1 MSTIPLVDSKRA
13 TQNRVIN
20 LLHDY
25 CGYQYLGY
33 KKEAD
38 NMPLIPDILQKFIED
53 TQHASQTEIDKV
65 LRLLDLEITRCH
77 DKDTLFQ
84 SNLKFYNYLRYGV
97 NIQGD
102 DGHSKTIKIVD
113 WTEPANN
120 IFSIA
125 EEVTVRRNI
134 EEYHT
139 RRPDV
144 VIYVN
149 GMALGV
155 IELKKSTVSVKDGI
169 RQQIRNNKNDNEIC
183 QFFVSAQFLFAGNDS
198 EGVHYGTI
206 LTPEKFWLRWKEP
219 TGQSY
224 PNDTPKPEPVEE
236 LFPRAQFPNEL
247 DRSLLEMLD
256 PNRFLSLIHD
266 CVVYDGGVKKVCRP
280 NQYFA
285 FEAAKPRI
293 RNKQSGIIWHSQG
306 AGKSLMMVWL
316 AQWILENMPN
326 DPRVVIITD
335 RDELDKQIT
344 NGFKDAGHRPVRAK
358 SGGHLLR
365 LISNTQTQTEI
376 KNEGVY
382 PNLICTL
389 IHKFGIAGQE
399 DSAFSPEEKRL
410 RGKRSPE
417 QYMAALADKLPKD
430 FTAKGNIFVFVDEC
444 HRTQGGILNK
454 AMKKIMGDGVM
465 MIGFTGTPLLKQ
477 QKSKLTS
484 RENFGNYIHTYKFN
498 EAVDDGVVLDLRYEA
513 REIEQNLENEQAVD
527 QLFEHITRNLSAKAK
542 EELQSRWAVM
552 KNLFSSRDRVR
563 KIVADIVKDMQ
574 LIPCLRDGWGNALL
588 VCDSIY
594 QAFRCWEVFQ
604 DTFLKG
610 HCAVVSSFDGKD
622 ASPDESS
629 SGETQSE
636 AEYKAEM
643 AKKMFKNRT
652 PEEFEEWAKNQF
664 INHPGD
670 MKLLIVVSK
679 LLTGFDAPTATY
691 LYLDKKMEGH
701 DLFQAICRVNRTDN
715 EHEEKEFGYI
725 VDYKQLF
732 KNIEDAVNDY
742 TSGAFSD
749 FDKEDVE
756 GLLTDRFENAKRDLD
771 TALERVEHLCEPVAL
786 PKTTNEFFDYFVFN
800 QRTTLPE
807 DEEAET
813 IKTAPL
819 RESFYNAVKILVTRY
834 SAIAL
839 DMEKAGYTP
848 EEAQEIF
855 ERVKNFDNIRN
866 AIMRRAGDIIDMKQ
880 YDQQMRSILDTYV
893 DAKPSR
899 VLAMLEDFSFLD
911 LVLDGNYEEE
921 EAEAEEALGGKEGV
935 ASTITANVRRV
946 VNRKRESNPEEYK
959 KFSERINRLLAEY
972 RQGVLDYKEY
982 LKAIAELA
990 RELSNRTSDP
1000 RLDTPAKQSLFDNL
1014 GENVEL
1020 ALEVYQLI
1028 RQNAKQGFRTN
1039 EVKQGKLRK
1048 VLDKLSKT
1056 KPFNVDTILN
1066 IAIHQPEF

>member
-1 MSTIPLVDSKRA
+1 MNDIPIVDPERV
-13 TQNRVIN
+13 TQNRVVN
-20 LLHDY
+20 MLHDY

-33 KKEAD
+33 KKDTD
-38 NMPLIPDILQKFIED
+38 NAPIIKEILAKFIKD
-53 TQHASQTEIDKV
+53 TQGASFSEIDKV
-65 LRLLDLEITRCH
+65 WRLLEVEIFRCH
-77 DKDTLFQ
+77 DKNTLFEH
-84 SNLKFYNYLRYGV
+84 NLNFYNYLRYGV

-102 DGHSKTIKIVD
+102 DGQAKTIKLIIWD
-113 WTEPANN
+113 DPADN

-134 EEYHT
+134 IEFHT

-155 IELKKSTVSVKDGI
+155 IELKKSTISVKDGI
-169 RQQIRNNKNDNEIC
+169 RQQIRNNKNDDEIC
-183 QFFVSAQFLFAGNDS
+183 HFFVPAQFLFAGNDS

-224 PNDTPKPEPVEE
+224 PNDTPQPEEIPE
-236 LFPRAQFPNEL
+236 LFPRSVYPNEL
-247 DRSLLEMLD
+247 DRSLMEMLQ
-256 PNRFLSLIHD
+256 PKRFLQLIHD
-266 CVVYDGGVKKVCRP
+266 CVIYDGGIKKVCRP

-285 FEAAKPRI
+285 FEAAIPRI

-316 AQWILENMPN
+316 AQWILENMPD

-344 NGFKDAGHRPVRAK
+344 NGFKDAGHKPVRAK
-358 SGGHLLR
+358 SGDHLLR
-365 LISNTQTQTEI
+365 LLSMNLNAHDVRE
-376 KNEGVY
+376 NPN

-399 DSAFSPEEKRL
+399 DTAFSPEDKKL

-417 QYMAALADKLPKD
+417 QYLAALAEKLPNGFK
-430 FTAKGNIFVFVDEC
+430 AKGNIFVFVDEC
-444 HRTQGGILNK
+444 HRTQGGMLNK

-477 QKSKLTS
+477 QKSRLTS

-498 EAVDDGVVLDLRYEA
+498 EAVDDRVVLDLRYEA
-513 REIEQNLENEQAVD
+513 REVEQNLENEEAVD
-527 QLFEHITRNLSAKAK
+527 QLFEQITRNLSAKAK
-542 EELQSRWAVM
+542 KEIQDRWAVL
-552 KNLFSSRDRVR
+552 KHLFSSKDRVR

-574 LIPCLRDGWGNALL
+574 LIPCLRDGWGNAML

-594 QAFRCWEVFQ
+594 QAYRFWEAFQ
-604 DTFLKG
+604 DTLLKG

-622 ASPDESS
+622 AGPDEAS

-636 AEYKAEM
+636 SEYKAEM
-643 AKKMFKNRT
+643 AKRMFKDRD
-652 PEEFEEWAKNQF
+652 PEAFEEWAKTQF

-679 LLTGFDAPTATY
+679 LLTGFDAPSATY

-701 DLFQAICRVNRTDN
+701 DLFQAICRVNRTYD
-715 EHEEKEFGYI
+715 EHEDKEFGYI
-725 VDYKQLF
+725 IDFKQLF
-732 KNIEDAVNDY
+732 KNIESAITDY
-742 TSGAFSD
+742 TNGAFSD

-771 TALERVEHLCEPVAL
+771 AALERVEHLCEPVEL
-786 PKTTNEFFDYFVFN
+786 PKTINEFFDYFVFD
-800 QRTTLPE
+800 QRTTPPE
-807 DEEAET
+807 DEEAAT
-813 IKTAPL
+813 IRSTSK
-819 RESFYNAVKILVTRY
+819 REEFYNAVKILVTRY

-839 DMEKAGYTP
+839 DMERAGYTA
-848 EEAQEIF
+848 EEAQNIF
-855 ERVKNFDNIRN
+855 ERVKNFDNIRT
-866 AIMRRAGDIIDMKQ
+866 AIMRRAGDIIDMKA

-893 DAKPSR
+893 DAKPSN

-911 LVLDGNYEEE
+911 LVIDGDSDEA

-946 VNRKRESNPEEYK
+946 VNKKRDSNPEEYK
-959 KFSERINRLLAEY
+959 KFSERINRLLTEY
-972 RQGVLDYKEY
+972 RQGVLEYKDY
-982 LKAIAELA
+982 LKEIAILA
-990 RELSNRTSDP
+990 RELSNRTTDP
-1000 RLDTPAKQSLFDNL
+1000 RLDTEGKRALFDNL
-1014 GENVEL
+1014 GEN
-1020 ALEVYQLI
+1020 ADFAIAAYNLI
-1028 RQNAKQGFRTN
+1028 RANAKQGFRGN
-1039 EVKQGKLRK
+1039 RVKEAKLRDA
-1048 VLDKLSKT
+1048 LKT
-1056 KPFNVDTILN
+1056 FLAGTPYNEDEILN
-1066 IAIHQPEF
+1066 IVIRHQEF

>member
-1 MSTIPLVDSKRA
+1 MNTIPLVDSERV
-13 TQNRVIN
+13 TQNRVVN

-33 KKEAD
+33 KQDVD
-38 NMPLIPDILQKFIED
+38 NFPIIPEILEKFIKD
-53 TQHASQTEIDKV
+53 TQHASSTEIDKV
-65 LRLLDLEITRCH
+65 LRLLDLEISRCH

-84 SNLKFYNYLRYGV
+84 CNLNFYNYLRYGV

-102 DGHSKTIKIVD
+102 DGQCKTIKIIEWLEDNVAD
-113 WTEPANN
+113 N
-120 IFSIA
+120 IFSLA

-139 RRPDV
+139 RRPDIV
-144 VIYVN
+144 VYIN

-155 IELKKSTVSVKDGI
+155 IELKKSTVSVKDGV
-169 RQQIRNNKNDNEIC
+169 RQQIRNNSRDNEIC
-183 QFFVSAQFLFAGNDS
+183 HFFVPAQFLFAGNDS
-198 EGVHYGTI
+198 EGLHYGTI

-224 PNDTPKPEPVEE
+224 PNDTSTPEPISE
-236 LFPRAQFPNEL
+236 LFSRSEFPNEL
-247 DRSLLEMLD
+247 DRSLLQMLE
-256 PNRFLSLIHD
+256 PKRILCLIHD
-266 CVVYDGGVKKVCRP
+266 CVVYDGGIKKVCRP

-335 RDELDKQIT
+335 RDELDKQIE
-344 NGFKDAGHRPVRAK
+344 NGFKDAGHKPIRAK
-358 SGGHLLR
+358 SGNHLLSM
-365 LISNTQTQTEI
+365 LSEV
-376 KNEGVY
+376 E

-399 DSAFSPEEKRL
+399 ESAFSSEEKKL

-417 QYMAALADKLPKD
+417 QYMAALAEKLPQGFK
-430 FTAKGNIFVFVDEC
+430 AKGNIFVFVDEC

-454 AMKKIMGDGVM
+454 AMKKIMGDDVM
-465 MIGFTGTPLLKQ
+465 LIGFTGTPLLKQ

-498 EAVDDGVVLDLRYEA
+498 EAVKDQVILDLRYEA

-527 QLFEHITRNLSAKAK
+527 QLFEHITHNLSSKAK
-542 EELQSRWAVM
+542 EELKSRWAVM

-574 LIPCLRDGWGNALL
+574 LISCLREGWGNAML

-604 DTFLKG
+604 ETQLKG
-610 HCAVVSSFDGKD
+610 HCAVVSSFNGKD
-622 ASPDESS
+622 ASPEESS

-643 AKKMFKNRT
+643 AKKMFKDRT
-652 PEEFEEWAKNQF
+652 PEEFEEWAKTQF
-664 INHPGD
+664 VDHPGD

-679 LLTGFDAPTATY
+679 LLTGFDAPSATY

-701 DLFQAICRVNRTDN
+701 DLFQAICRVNRTNN

-732 KNIEDAVNDY
+732 KNIENAVNDY
-742 TSGAFSD
+742 TSGAFSVY
-749 FDKEDVE
+749 DKEDVE

-771 TALERVEHLCEPVAL
+771 TALERVEHLCEPVAH
-786 PKTTNEFFDYFVFN
+786 PKTTNEFFDYFVFD
-800 QRTTLPE
+800 QRSTEP
-807 DEEAET
+807 DGEEAAT
-813 IKTAPL
+813 IRTAPL
-819 RESFYNAVKILVTRY
+819 REAFYNAVKILVTRY
-834 SAIAL
+834 SAIAFE
-839 DMEKAGYTP
+839 MERAGYTS
-848 EEAQEIF
+848 EEAQTIF
-855 ERVKNFDNIRN
+855 ERIKNFDNIRN
-866 AIMRRAGDIIDMKQ
+866 AIMHRAGDIIDMKQ
-880 YDQQMRSILDTYV
+880 YDQQMRNILDMYV
-893 DAKPSR
+893 DAKPSK

-911 LVLDGNYEEE
+911 LVLDGNSETAEH
-921 EAEAEEALGGKEGV
+921 EAEEALGGKDGV
-935 ASTITANVRRV
+935 ASTMTANVRRV
-946 VNRKRESNPEEYK
+946 INRKRESNPEEYR

-990 RELSNRTSDP
+990 RELGNRTFDP
-1000 RLDTPAKQSLFDNL
+1000 RLDTQGKQALFDNL
-1014 GENVEL
+1014 GEDL
-1020 ALEVYQLI
+1020 ALTLEVYQLI
-1028 RQNAKQGFRTN
+1028 KVNAKQGFRTN
-1039 EVKQGKLRK
+1039 GVKEAKLRRA
-1048 VLDKLSKT
+1048 LEAFSLSK
-1056 KPFNVDTILN
+1056 PIDVDNILR
-1066 IAIHQPEF
+1066 IAINNPEF

>member
-1 MSTIPLVDSKRA
+1 
-13 TQNRVIN
+13 
-20 LLHDY
+20 
-25 CGYQYLGY
+25 
-33 KKEAD
+33 
-38 NMPLIPDILQKFIED
+38 
-53 TQHASQTEIDKV
+53 
-65 LRLLDLEITRCH
+65 
-77 DKDTLFQ
+77 
-84 SNLKFYNYLRYGV
+84 
-97 NIQGD
+97 
-102 DGHSKTIKIVD
+102 
-113 WTEPANN
+113 
-120 IFSIA
+120 
-125 EEVTVRRNI
+125 
-134 EEYHT
+134 
-139 RRPDV
+139 
-144 VIYVN
+144 
-149 GMALGV
+149 
-155 IELKKSTVSVKDGI
+155 
-169 RQQIRNNKNDNEIC
+169 
-183 QFFVSAQFLFAGNDS
+183 
-198 EGVHYGTI
+198 
-206 LTPEKFWLRWKEP
+206 
-219 TGQSY
+219 
-224 PNDTPKPEPVEE
+224 
-236 LFPRAQFPNEL
+236 
-247 DRSLLEMLD
+247 
-256 PNRFLSLIHD
+256 
-266 CVVYDGGVKKVCRP
+266 
-280 NQYFA
+280 
-285 FEAAKPRI
+285 
-293 RNKQSGIIWHSQG
+293 
-306 AGKSLMMVWL
+306 
-316 AQWILENMPN
+316 
-326 DPRVVIITD
+326 
-335 RDELDKQIT
+335 
-344 NGFKDAGHRPVRAK
+344 
-358 SGGHLLR
+358 
-365 LISNTQTQTEI
+365 
-376 KNEGVY
+376 
-382 PNLICTL
+382 
-389 IHKFGIAGQE
+389 
-399 DSAFSPEEKRL
+399 
-410 RGKRSPE
+410 
-417 QYMAALADKLPKD
+417 
-430 FTAKGNIFVFVDEC
+430 
-444 HRTQGGILNK
+444 
-454 AMKKIMGDGVM
+454 
-465 MIGFTGTPLLKQ
+465 
-477 QKSKLTS
+477 
-484 RENFGNYIHTYKFN
+484 
-498 EAVDDGVVLDLRYEA
+498 
-513 REIEQNLENEQAVD
+513 
-527 QLFEHITRNLSAKAK
+527 
-542 EELQSRWAVM
+542 
-552 KNLFSSRDRVR
+552 
-563 KIVADIVKDMQ
+563 
-574 LIPCLRDGWGNALL
+574 
-588 VCDSIY
+588 
-594 QAFRCWEVFQ
+594 
-604 DTFLKG
+604 
-610 HCAVVSSFDGKD
+610 
-622 ASPDESS
+622 
-629 SGETQSE
+629 
-636 AEYKAEM
+636 M

-742 TSGAFSD
+742 TNGAFSD

-771 TALERVEHLCEPVAL
+771 TALERVEHLCEPVSL

-819 RESFYNAVKILVTRY
+819 REAFYNAVKILVTRY